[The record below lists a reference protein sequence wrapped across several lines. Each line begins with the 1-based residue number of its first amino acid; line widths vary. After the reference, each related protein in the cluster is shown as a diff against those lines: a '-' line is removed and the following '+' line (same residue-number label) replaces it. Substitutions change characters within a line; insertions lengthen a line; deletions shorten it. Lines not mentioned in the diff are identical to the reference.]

1 MCIVRARAQPG
12 VQFACAAAAAACAAA
27 MSEGVLSSKQRPAGP
42 TVTVLPLTPKKILAY
57 VCELQHG
64 VGTGLH
70 VHNVLPPSSK
80 GLLAYVCELQDAV
93 GTGLQRAATQQ
104 PGGQL
109 VCASCVLV
117 QQPGV
122 QLACAAAAAACAAA
136 MSEGVLSSKKRPAD
150 PTVTALP
157 LSPKKLLAYVCELQH
172 GVGTGTNRCLM
183 MHLLHRLLLKKH
195 PAVCMIPGTKGAST
209 AHYFRTD
216 SSPVRICLAQHKRLV
231 LTINKHEKHDPA
243 SWNKQVPHDSSLA
256 PTAA

>member
-1 MCIVRARAQPG
+1 MRAATQQPG
-12 VQFACAAAAAACAAA
+12 GQLACAAAAAACAAA
-27 MSEGVLSSKQRPAGP
+27 MSEGVLSSNKRPADP
-42 TVTVLPLTPKKILAY
+42 TVTVLPLSPKKLLAY

-70 VHNVLPPSSK
+70 VHNVLPPSAK

-136 MSEGVLSSKKRPAD
+136 MSEG
-150 PTVTALP
+150 
-157 LSPKKLLAYVCELQH
+157 
-172 GVGTGTNRCLM
+172 
-183 MHLLHRLLLKKH
+183 HLLHRLLLKKH